1 MLDRFDFLI
10 TPGLG
15 NSGPDHWQTH
25 WQAHL
30 PNATRV
36 MQRDWDHPDPD
47 EWTASLVSAINAAQ
61 RPAIIIAHSLACA
74 LVARCSATSPHPN
87 IAAAFLVSPSD
98 VDSPAHTPDEVRGF
112 APMPLSPLPFPSI
125 LLTSSNDPFVA
136 PARAADIGKAWGSE
150 LIDMGPLGHMNGAS
164 MLGLWPLALIHLGRL
179 IAKIG

>member
-30 PNATRV
+30 PNAARV
-36 MQRDWDHPDPD
+36 MQRDWDHPNTD
-47 EWTASLVSAINAAQ
+47 EWGAAFTDAIEKLR
-61 RPAIIIAHSLACA
+61 RPVIVIAHSLACA
-74 LVARCSATSPHPN
+74 LVARHAARAPQSG

-112 APMPLSPLPFPSI
+112 APMPMLPLPFPS
-125 LLTSSNDPFVA
+125 LLLLSSDDPFVS
-136 PARAADIGKAWGSE
+136 PARAVEIGASWGAE
-150 LIDMGPLGHMNGAS
+150 VIDMGPLGHMNGAS
-164 MLGLWPLALIHLGRL
+164 QLGLWPLALVHLGRL
-179 IAKIG
+179 IEKLD